1 VQFPFEIGAN
11 ATTYAVNAVLLF
23 GLVALVARLGK
34 TTGVPYVRI
43 ASISV
48 LLLAD
53 ACAMLWVDCSAKSV
67 AYVTVLFSLAAV
79 TFPPGLTSGLSNAL
93 GPKRFGLYLAS
104 VFSTTALFYVY
115 LPITTFL
122 TSPGELSIHLQY
134 LVTENAKAGMVILY
148 AASALYAMVFSPRLK
163 SLLTL
168 LAVSA
173 LLLSLVYAYV
183 FPFGYPMM
191 NGLMFEQIPIAPA
204 VLAQRAVVDAL
215 TVPVGVLLSLY
226 ALVKL
231 GGQRVLLLVVLLNV
245 SLALTA
251 AVTVAQDRTDTG
263 REVDQGSADSGPPV
277 RFSKTHNNVLV
288 IFLDRFMGGFVEDI
302 MKDDPSINTALEGFT
317 WYPRTLAPGEN
328 SLAGIHAMLGGYD
341 YTPHEVN
348 KRNAP
353 LRDISVEA
361 FSILPYNFSK
371 KGYTAN
377 LVSPRGLG
385 FTVEGDCS
393 FMDMPGVNCSHI
405 PASITRDLAKQNGV
419 SMNVLADS
427 MYADLLV
434 LLSLMRGT
442 PYLMRAVVHE
452 RGPWRPFLDHSAGT
466 TFKQWAELKSLPA
479 LSNTEA
485 EESNFNVFFNM
496 LPHEPYFMGE
506 DCVPKP
512 IRLKNH
518 RAARKRGYN
527 NFGYQHYV
535 AARCA
540 LRIVADY
547 MTWLRDA
554 GVYDNTK
561 IVIVSDHGI
570 AGRVE
575 DHSSRAVAGG
585 TKSADYVRS
594 RSVLFVKE
602 RNAHGTLRISE
613 AYLPNAETPRIVCEE
628 IGGCVN
634 PYLNN
639 KSIEAHGRHDPF
651 YVDFVPWQFNEQA
664 PNAFRIESTM
674 TLTGGD
680 PYDKAGWKGKPPR
693 RN

>member
-1 VQFPFEIGAN
+1 MQLPFEIGTN
-11 ATTYAVNAVLLF
+11 ATTYGLNAVVLF
-23 GLVALVARLGK
+23 GLVALVGRLGK
-34 TTGVPYVRI
+34 TSGVPYIRI
-43 ASISV
+43 AILSA
-48 LLLAD
+48 LLLVD
-53 ACAMLWVDCSAKSV
+53 ACAMLWVDCSARSV
-67 AYVTVLFSLAAV
+67 AYIAIVFSLAAT
-79 TFPPGLTSGLSNAL
+79 TFPSGLTAGLTASL
-93 GPKRFGLYLAS
+93 GSKRFALYLVS
-104 VFSTTALFYVY
+104 VFSTAALFYVY

-122 TSPGELSIHLQY
+122 TSPGELSIHLEY
-134 LVTENAKAGMVILY
+134 LINENAKAGMVILY
-148 AASALYAMVFSPRLK
+148 AASALYAMVFSARLK

-168 LAVSA
+168 LAMST

-183 FPFGYPMM
+183 LPFGYPMM
-191 NGLMFEQIPIAPA
+191 NGLMFEQIPIEAS

-215 TVPVGVLLSLY
+215 VIPASALLCLFT
-226 ALVKL
+226 LVKF
-231 GGQRVLLLVVLLNV
+231 GAPRVLLVIVLLNV
-245 SLALTA
+245 SLGLAA
-251 AVTVAQDRTDTG
+251 AVTVTQDRADTG
-263 REVDQGSADSGPPV
+263 TKLSQGATEGGPPV

-288 IFLDRFMGGFVEDI
+288 VFLDRFMGGFVERI
-302 MKDDPSINTALEGFT
+302 LADDPSISTALEGFT

-341 YTPHEVN
+341 YTPREFN
-348 KRNAP
+348 KRNKP
-353 LRDISVEA
+353 LRDTSVEA

-371 KGYTAN
+371 KGYVAN
-377 LVSPRGLG
+377 VVSPRGLG

-393 FMDMPGVNCSHI
+393 FLTMPGVHCSHI
-405 PASITRDLAKQNGV
+405 PAAVTRNLAEKNGV
-419 SMNVLADS
+419 SMKVLADS

-479 LSNTEA
+479 LSTADAN
-485 EESNFNVFFNM
+485 ESNFNVFFNM

-506 DCVPKP
+506 DCVPKST
-512 IRLKNH
+512 RLKNH
-518 RAARKRGYN
+518 RAAKKRGYN

-547 MTWLRDA
+547 MQWLRNA

-575 DHSSRAVAGG
+575 DHSSRAKAGG
-585 TKSADYVRS
+585 TTSADYVRS
-594 RSVLFVKE
+594 RSVLIVKD
-602 RNAHGTLRISE
+602 RNAHGPMQVSE
-613 AYLPNAETPRIVCEE
+613 EYLPNAETPRIVCEE

-639 KSIEAHGRHDPF
+639 KTIEAHGRRDPF
-651 YVDFVPWQFNEQA
+651 HVDFVPWQFNEQK
-664 PNAFRIESTM
+664 PNEFRIRGTM

-680 PYDKAGWKGKPPR
+680 PYDASGWKGRPPR
-693 RN
+693 R